1 MSIVNTATP
10 SKPPH
15 CSKPK
20 TTSRFGGGHAFPS
33 AARNRKRPRARRNG
47 AEPHRAMIEA
57 RMHAVAVELD
67 FVQPVG
73 PVRRLIDKLGE
84 LRPYPFRQSGRGASR
99 HAL

>member
-33 AARNRKRPRARRNG
+33 AARNRKRPRARTR
-47 AEPHRAMIEA
+47 
-57 RMHAVAVELD
+57 
-67 FVQPVG
+67 G
-73 PVRRLIDKLGE
+73 P
-84 LRPYPFRQSGRGASR
+84 AS
-99 HAL
+99 LVLFGL